1 MTTSRAPQAEVSV
14 DFRVRAYSAA
24 GRAVAAALLAVAGAS
39 LPAILFL
46 VAFVPD
52 AGVTPPVL
60 ADLVASYTLL
70 PAIGAWLVRR
80 LSATVL
86 EVHERELVLR
96 RRGER
101 IEIPAE
107 ALARIVPWNLP
118 LPEPGLS
125 LRLRSGR
132 RFRYGIA
139 ADDPGAAVWTL
150 AGLGGVE
157 AAHAAAE
164 HPTFVYAHAR
174 AGGAP
179 RRRWYHWLGKFP
191 LFALAPTLVLFR
203 AHQYI
208 AHGGPFGEYYLLGLG
223 SYLRTFSVYWGT
235 MTAYLVLYAGAWRG
249 LAELVALAAAR
260 VVPPRAAGVRRG
272 VEAACRW
279 VYYAGV
285 PVLLAIRFLPW

>member
-191 LFALAPTLVLFR
+191 
-203 AHQYI
+203 
-208 AHGGPFGEYYLLGLG
+208 
-223 SYLRTFSVYWGT
+223 
-235 MTAYLVLYAGAWRG
+235 YLVLYAGAWRG

-260 VVPPRAAGVRRG
+260 VAPPRAAGVRRG